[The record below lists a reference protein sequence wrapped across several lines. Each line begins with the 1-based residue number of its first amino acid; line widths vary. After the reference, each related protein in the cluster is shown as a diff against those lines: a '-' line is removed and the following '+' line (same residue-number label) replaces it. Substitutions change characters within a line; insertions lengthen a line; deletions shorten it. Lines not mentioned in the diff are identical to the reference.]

1 MKTLVKYRATCHFE
15 SDGIAV
21 RQGDELLCLGP
32 LYVRDTNERSDNRLF
47 RCLPYLYG
55 SQDLFVDVHPFEAE
69 EIVETSQEQR
79 VRLSSGYTA
88 RFIPGSEEMW

>member
-1 MKTLVKYRATCHFE
+1 MKTLVRYKATCNFHSNGVE
-15 SDGIAV
+15 V
-21 RQGDELLCLGP
+21 HQGDELLCLGP
-32 LYVRDTNERSDNRLF
+32 LYIRDTDERSDNRLF

-55 SQDLFVDVHPFEAE
+55 SQDLFVDVHPFEVE